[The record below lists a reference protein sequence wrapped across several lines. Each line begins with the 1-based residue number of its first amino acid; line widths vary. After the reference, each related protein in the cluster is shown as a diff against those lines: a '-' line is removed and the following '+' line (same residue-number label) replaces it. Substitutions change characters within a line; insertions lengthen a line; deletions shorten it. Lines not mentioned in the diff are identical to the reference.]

1 MQRLKTM
8 LNSIDHKGY
17 PAYKGLKGSYD
28 FGDYRLGIDKVQG
41 DPFASP
47 SRISLVVPQST
58 HAIPKEFYEQKH
70 RRIAVED
77 HLLRLVC
84 RESEPFNFK
93 AKGSG
98 KSGLIAVSR
107 PGQEIVE
114 RSACHINAKNGELT
128 VRMSV
133 GFPANGRSINAREL
147 GKIFFRFIPEIVHHA
162 CCYANIDAQKLQR
175 ADGGRRVYCFY
186 CQWISAAA
194 REWSIPTSNEEG
206 GAICLAGIHGG
217 YVEPSA

>member
-147 GKIFFRFIPEIVHHA
+147 GKIFFNLYRRSCITPAVMRILTPKSYRE
-162 CCYANIDAQKLQR
+162 LQTS
-175 ADGGRRVYCFY
+175 
-186 CQWISAAA
+186 QTISATSESRWRKKGILLLLPMDQCCRA
-194 REWSIPTSNEEG
+194 RMEYPN
-206 GAICLAGIHGG
+206 AQ
-217 YVEPSA
+217 

>member
-17 PAYKGLKGSYD
+17 PAYKGLKGGYD

-47 SRISLVVPQST
+47 SRISLVVPQNT

-98 KSGLIAVSR
+98 KSGLIAVSC

-147 GKIFFRFIPEIVHHA
+147 GKIFCQFIPEIVHHA
-162 CCYANIDAQKLQR
+162 CCYANIDA
-175 ADGGRRVYCFY
+175 
-186 CQWISAAA
+186 
-194 REWSIPTSNEEG
+194 
-206 GAICLAGIHGG
+206 
-217 YVEPSA
+217 

>member
-17 PAYKGLKGSYD
+17 PAYKGLKGGYD

-47 SRISLVVPQST
+47 SRISLVVPQNT

-147 GKIFFRFIPEIVHHA
+147 GKIFFQFIPEIVHHA
-162 CCYANIDAQKLQR
+162 CCYATPKSYRELQTS
-175 ADGGRRVYCFY
+175 
-186 CQWISAAA
+186 QTISATSESRWRKKGILLLLPMDQCCRA
-194 REWSIPTSNEEG
+194 RMEYPN
-206 GAICLAGIHGG
+206 
-217 YVEPSA
+217 VQ

>member
-77 HLLRLVC
+77 HYSAWFVGKANHLILRQKD
-84 RESEPFNFK
+84 PAK
-93 AKGSG
+93 A
-98 KSGLIAVSR
+98 A
-107 PGQEIVE
+107 
-114 RSACHINAKNGELT
+114 
-128 VRMSV
+128 
-133 GFPANGRSINAREL
+133 
-147 GKIFFRFIPEIVHHA
+147 
-162 CCYANIDAQKLQR
+162 
-175 ADGGRRVYCFY
+175 
-186 CQWISAAA
+186 
-194 REWSIPTSNEEG
+194 
-206 GAICLAGIHGG
+206 
-217 YVEPSA
+217 

>member
-17 PAYKGLKGSYD
+17 PAYKGLKGIYD

-47 SRISLVVPQST
+47 SRISLVVPQNT

-147 GKIFFRFIPEIVHHA
+147 GKIFFQFIPEIVPHA
-162 CCYANIDAQKLQR
+162 CCYANIDA
-175 ADGGRRVYCFY
+175 
-186 CQWISAAA
+186 
-194 REWSIPTSNEEG
+194 
-206 GAICLAGIHGG
+206 
-217 YVEPSA
+217 

>member
-77 HLLRLVC
+77 HYSVW
-84 RESEPFNFK
+84 F
-93 AKGSG
+93 AG
-98 KSGLIAVSR
+98 KSNHLILR
-107 PGQEIVE
+107 QKDP
-114 RSACHINAKNGELT
+114 AK
-128 VRMSV
+128 
-133 GFPANGRSINAREL
+133 
-147 GKIFFRFIPEIVHHA
+147 
-162 CCYANIDAQKLQR
+162 
-175 ADGGRRVYCFY
+175 
-186 CQWISAAA
+186 AA
-194 REWSIPTSNEEG
+194 
-206 GAICLAGIHGG
+206 
-217 YVEPSA
+217 

>member
-47 SRISLVVPQST
+47 SRISLVMPQST

-114 RSACHINAKNGELT
+114 RSACHINAKMG
-128 VRMSV
+128 S
-133 GFPANGRSINAREL
+133 
-147 GKIFFRFIPEIVHHA
+147 
-162 CCYANIDAQKLQR
+162 
-175 ADGGRRVYCFY
+175 
-186 CQWISAAA
+186 
-194 REWSIPTSNEEG
+194 
-206 GAICLAGIHGG
+206 
-217 YVEPSA
+217 

>member
-47 SRISLVVPQST
+47 SRISLVVPQNT

-98 KSGLIAVSR
+98 WFSGKWEKYQCKRTGQNIFSIYTGDRASR
-107 PGQEIVE
+107 LLLCE
-114 RSACHINAKNGELT
+114 
-128 VRMSV
+128 
-133 GFPANGRSINAREL
+133 
-147 GKIFFRFIPEIVHHA
+147 
-162 CCYANIDAQKLQR
+162 Y
-175 ADGGRRVYCFY
+175 
-186 CQWISAAA
+186 
-194 REWSIPTSNEEG
+194 
-206 GAICLAGIHGG
+206 
-217 YVEPSA
+217 

>member
-47 SRISLVVPQST
+47 SRISLVMPQST

-114 RSACHINAKNGELT
+114 RSACHINGEKW
-128 VRMSV
+128 
-133 GFPANGRSINAREL
+133 GANRSYVSWFS
-147 GKIFFRFIPEIVHHA
+147 GKWEKYQCKRTGQNIFSI
-162 CCYANIDAQKLQR
+162 YTGDR
-175 ADGGRRVYCFY
+175 ASRLLLCEY
-186 CQWISAAA
+186 
-194 REWSIPTSNEEG
+194 
-206 GAICLAGIHGG
+206 
-217 YVEPSA
+217 

>member
-47 SRISLVVPQST
+47 SRISLVVPQNT

-93 AKGSG
+93 AKD
-98 KSGLIAVSR
+98 
-107 PGQEIVE
+107 P
-114 RSACHINAKNGELT
+114 AK
-128 VRMSV
+128 
-133 GFPANGRSINAREL
+133 
-147 GKIFFRFIPEIVHHA
+147 
-162 CCYANIDAQKLQR
+162 
-175 ADGGRRVYCFY
+175 
-186 CQWISAAA
+186 AA
-194 REWSIPTSNEEG
+194 
-206 GAICLAGIHGG
+206 
-217 YVEPSA
+217 

>member
-84 RESEPFNFK
+84 RK
-93 AKGSG
+93 ANH
-98 KSGLIAVSR
+98 LILR
-107 PGQEIVE
+107 QKDP
-114 RSACHINAKNGELT
+114 AK
-128 VRMSV
+128 
-133 GFPANGRSINAREL
+133 
-147 GKIFFRFIPEIVHHA
+147 
-162 CCYANIDAQKLQR
+162 
-175 ADGGRRVYCFY
+175 
-186 CQWISAAA
+186 AA
-194 REWSIPTSNEEG
+194 
-206 GAICLAGIHGG
+206 
-217 YVEPSA
+217 